1 MPRPAQTAAWIARP
15 GPFMLR
21 AHARYGDAF
30 TIRIGNE
37 PPWVMLAHPDA
48 VREVFTGD
56 PALLH
61 AGKANVILRPLLG
74 RTSVLLLDG
83 PEHMR
88 QRKLMLPPFHGSR
101 MAGYRDMVAAIAREH
116 IAGWPR
122 GEPLALAP
130 RMQAITL
137 DVVLRVIFGFRL
149 PDESLAPRARLPRSN
164 RLRRRARDRR
174 RRDGETRLDALRG
187 RVRTMVDRIT
197 SGPSMVAMA
206 AAGPSGIERLGLYRP
221 VLKPVDALLY
231 DQIRERRA
239 DPGDDVLSLLLA
251 ARHED
256 GSPMSDQELRDE
268 LVTLLVAGH
277 ETTATAL
284 SWTAERLVRTPGGWD
299 ALRAGGEEYA
309 EAAGKE
315 ALRLRPV
322 LPVVVRHLQA
332 PMTIAG
338 LDLPAGAVVAP
349 SIYLV
354 HRRGEIYPEPARF
367 LPERFLGDKPQGG
380 TYTWI
385 PFGGGVRR
393 CLGAAFALMELRVV
407 LAELGRTLDAAAV
420 DAAPEA
426 TRRRA
431 ITMAPARGAEVV
443 LS

>member
-1 MPRPAQTAAWIARP
+1 MPRPAQTAAWLVRP
-15 GPFMLR
+15 GPFLLR
-21 AHARYGDAF
+21 AQARYGDAF
-30 TIRIGNE
+30 TIRIAGV
-37 PPWVMLAHPDA
+37 PPCVVLAHPDA

-61 AGKANVILRPLLG
+61 AGKANRILRPLLG
-74 RTSVLLLDG
+74 RASVLLLDG
-83 PEHMR
+83 PEHLR

-101 MAGYRDMVAAIAREH
+101 MAGYRDMVAEIARDH
-116 IAGWPR
+116 IASWPR
-122 GEPLALAP
+122 GEPLRLAP

-137 DVVLRVIFGFRL
+137 DVVLKVIFGVRATPRL
-149 PDESLAPRARLPRSN
+149 ESL
-164 RLRRRARDRR
+164 RDR
-174 RRDGETRLDALRG
+174 
-187 RVRTMVDRIT
+187 VRAMVDHVT
-197 SGPSMVAMA
+197 GGPSMVAMS
-206 AAGPSGIERLGLYRP
+206 AAGPDVIERTRIYRP
-221 VLKPVDALLY
+221 AIAPVDALLS

-239 DPGDDVLSLLLA
+239 DPGDDVLSLLLQ

-256 GSPMSDQELRDE
+256 GEPMSDQELRDE

-284 SWTAERLVRTPGGWD
+284 AWSAERLVRMPGGWA
-299 ALRAGGEEYA
+299 ALQEGGEEYA

-322 LPVVVRHLQA
+322 LPLVLRHVQA
-332 PMTIAG
+332 PMTVAG
-338 LDLPAGAVVAP
+338 LDLPAGTVVAP

-354 HRRGEIYPEPARF
+354 HRRAELYPEPSRF
-367 LPERFLGDKPQGG
+367 RPERFLGDRPQGG

-407 LAELGRTLDAAAV
+407 LAELAAQV
-420 DAAPEA
+420 DAAPARAEREA
-426 TRRRA
+426 TARRG
-431 ITMAPARGAEVV
+431 ITLVPARGAEVV

>member
-1 MPRPAQTAAWIARP
+1 MSALPPGPRMPRAAQTAAWIARP

-30 TIRIGNE
+30 TIKIGNE
-37 PPWVMLAHPDA
+37 PPWVMLAHPDS

-56 PALLH
+56 PAVLH
-61 AGKANVILRPLLG
+61 AGKANVILRPTLG
-74 RTSVLLLDG
+74 RSSVLLLDG
-83 PEHMR
+83 PEHLR

-101 MAGYRDMVAAIAREH
+101 MAGYRDLVAAIAREQ
-116 IAGWPR
+116 IASWPR

-137 DVVLRVIFGFRL
+137 EVVLRVIFGVRA
-149 PDESLAPRARLPRSN
+149 DARLAP
-164 RLRRRARDRR
+164 LR
-174 RRDGETRLDALRG
+174 E
-187 RVRTMVDRIT
+187 RVRTMVDRIIG
-197 SGPSMVAMA
+197 GPSMLVMA
-206 AAGPSGIERLGLYRP
+206 AAGPERIERAGLYRRM
-221 VLKPVDALLY
+221 LEPVDELLY
-231 DQIRERRA
+231 ETIRERRA
-239 DPGDDVLSLLLA
+239 DPGEDVLSLLLA
-251 ARHED
+251 ARGED
-256 GSPMSDQELRDE
+256 GSPMSDRELRDE

-284 SWTAERLVRTPGGWD
+284 AWTAERLVRMPGGWD

-338 LDLPAGAVVAP
+338 LDLPAGTVVAP
-349 SIYLV
+349 SIFLV
-354 HRRGEIYPEPARF
+354 HRRAEIYPEPWRF
-367 LPERFLGDKPQGG
+367 RPERFLGAHTQGG
-380 TYTWI
+380 TYSWI
-385 PFGGGVRR
+385 PFGGGIRR

-407 LAELGRTLDAAAV
+407 LAELGRALDAAAL
-420 DAAPEA
+420 DPTPEA

-431 ITMAPARGAEVV
+431 ITMVPARGAEVV

>member
-1 MPRPAQTAAWIARP
+1 MAVLPPGPRMPRAAQTVAWTARP
-15 GPFMLR
+15 GPFMMR
-21 AHARYGDAF
+21 AWREYGDAF
-30 TIRIGNE
+30 TLKIGTE

-61 AGKANVILRPLLG
+61 AGEANVILRPMLG
-74 RTSVLLLDG
+74 RASVLLLDG
-83 PEHMR
+83 PEHLR

-101 MAGYRDMVAAIAREH
+101 MAGYREMVAEIAREH
-116 IAGWPR
+116 IARWPR
-122 GEPLALAP
+122 GAPLSLAP

-137 DVVLRVIFGFRL
+137 DVVLRVIFGMEDAGELRG
-149 PDESLAPRARLPRSN
+149 
-164 RLRRRARDRR
+164 RLRRMM
-174 RRDGETRLDALRG
+174 EWIMST
-187 RVRTMVDRIT
+187 
-197 SGPSMVAMA
+197 PSLLAMI
-206 AAGPSGIERLGLYRP
+206 AAGPDRIERAGLF
-221 VLKPVDALLY
+221 KPAMRAVDALLLE
-231 DQIRERRA
+231 QIGVRRA
-239 DPGDDVLSLLLA
+239 RPGDDVLSLLLE
-251 ARHED
+251 ARGED

-284 SWTAERLVRTPGGWD
+284 SWTAERLVRMPGGWA
-299 ALRAGGEEYA
+299 ALRKGGEEYA

-322 LPVVVRHLQA
+322 LPIVLRHLQA

-354 HRRGEIYPEPARF
+354 HRRAELYPEPERF
-367 LPERFLGDKPQGG
+367 RPERFLGANPQGG

-407 LAELGRTLDAAAV
+407 LAELGRSLEAGAPDP
-420 DAAPEA
+420 APEG
-426 TRRRA
+426 TRRRS
-431 ITMAPARGAEVV
+431 ITLVPARGAEVV

>member
-1 MPRPAQTAAWIARP
+1 MAALPPGPRMPRPMQTAAWIARP

-30 TIRIGNE
+30 TIRIGTE

-61 AGKANVILRPLLG
+61 AGKANVILRPFLG
-74 RTSVLLLDG
+74 RESVLLLDG
-83 PEHMR
+83 PQHLR

-101 MAGYRDMVAAIAREH
+101 MTGYRDMVAEIAREH
-116 IAGWPR
+116 IARWPR

-137 DVVLRVIFGFRL
+137 EVVLRVIFGVRESRL
-149 PDESLAPRARLPRSN
+149 EELRN
-164 RLRRRARDRR
+164 RLRTMM
-174 RRDGETRLDALRG
+174 ERLMG
-187 RVRTMVDRIT
+187 
-197 SGPSMVAMA
+197 GPSLLAMVV
-206 AAGPSGIERLGLYRP
+206 AGPERIERAGLYKP
-221 VLKPVDALLY
+221 LLGPVDALLY
-231 DQIRERRA
+231 EQIRERRA
-239 DPGDDVLSLLLA
+239 DPGDDVLSLLLE
-251 ARHED
+251 ARTQPTSSAGTGGRD
-256 GSPMSDQELRDE
+256 GEPMSDRELRDE

-284 SWTAERLVRTPGGWD
+284 SWTAERLVRTPGGWA
-299 ALRAGGEEYA
+299 ALQAGGEEYA

-332 PMTIAG
+332 PVRIAG
-338 LDLPAGAVVAP
+338 LDLPAGTVVAP

-354 HRRGEIYPEPARF
+354 HRRPELYPEPARF
-367 LPERFLGDKPQGG
+367 RPERFLGDDKQGG

-385 PFGGGVRR
+385 PFGGGIRR
-393 CLGAAFALMELRVV
+393 CLGAAFALMELSVV
-407 LAELGRTLDAAAV
+407 LAELGRALDAAA
-420 DAAPEA
+420 ATPAPEA
-426 TRRRA
+426 TRRRS
-431 ITMAPARGAEVV
+431 ITMVPARGAEVV

>member
-1 MPRPAQTAAWIARP
+1 MASLPPGPERSGDERPARVSMPRAAQTAAWTLRP

-21 AHARYGDAF
+21 AHRDHGDAF
-30 TIRIGNE
+30 TIKIGTE

-56 PALLH
+56 PKLLH
-61 AGKANVILRPLLG
+61 AGKANIVLRPFLG
-74 RTSVLLLDG
+74 RASVLLLDG
-83 PEHMR
+83 PQHLR
-88 QRKLMLPPFHGSR
+88 QRKLMLPAFHGSR
-101 MAGYRDMVAAIAREH
+101 MAGYRDMVAEIAREQ
-116 IAGWPR
+116 IAAWPR
-122 GEPLALAP
+122 REPTALAP

-137 DVVLRVIFGFRL
+137 EVVLRVIFGVRGT
-149 PDESLAPRARLPRSN
+149 E
-164 RLRRRARDRR
+164 
-174 RRDGETRLDALRG
+174 RLDALRG
-187 RVRTMVDRIT
+187 RVRTMMERLMG
-197 SGPSMVAMA
+197 GPSMLALLT
-206 AAGPSGIERLGLYRP
+206 AGPDRAERARLFRP
-221 VLKPVDALLY
+221 ILAPVDRLLAE
-231 DQIRERRA
+231 QIRERRA
-239 DPGDDVLSLLLA
+239 NPGDDVLSLLLE

-256 GSPMSDQELRDE
+256 GSPMSDLELRDE

-284 SWTAERLVRTPGGWD
+284 SWAAERLVRTPGGWD
-299 ALRAGGEEYA
+299 ALRAGGEPYA

-322 LPVVVRHLQA
+322 LPVVLRHLQA
-332 PMTIAG
+332 PLTIAG
-338 LDLPAGAVVAP
+338 LDLPAGTVVAP

-354 HRRGEIYPEPARF
+354 HRRADIYPDPAAFR
-367 LPERFLGDKPQGG
+367 PERFLGDAPQGG

-407 LAELGRTLDAAAV
+407 LAELGQALDAAAA
-420 DAAPEA
+420 DPRSEG

-431 ITMAPARGAEVV
+431 ITMVPARGAEVV

>member
-1 MPRPAQTAAWIARP
+1 MARLPPGPRMPRPAQTVAWVTRP

-30 TIRIGNE
+30 TIKIGTE

-56 PALLH
+56 SALLH
-61 AGKANVILRPLLG
+61 AGKANVILRPMLG
-74 RTSVLLLDG
+74 RASVLLLDG
-83 PEHMR
+83 PEHLR

-116 IAGWPR
+116 IATWPR
-122 GEPLALAP
+122 GERLSLAP

-137 DVVLRVIFGFRL
+137 EVVLRVIFGVRETARL
-149 PDESLAPRARLPRSN
+149 VALRARL
-164 RLRRRARDRR
+164 
-174 RRDGETRLDALRG
+174 
-187 RVRTMVDRIT
+187 RTMMERLM
-197 SGPSMVAMA
+197 SGPSMLAMV
-206 AAGPSGIERLGLYRP
+206 AAGPERIERARLYKP
-221 VLKPVDALLY
+221 VLEPVDALLY
-231 DQIRERRA
+231 EQIRERRA
-239 DPGDDVLSLLLA
+239 EPGDDVLSLLLA
-251 ARHED
+251 ARHQD
-256 GSPMSDQELRDE
+256 GQPMSDQELRDE

-284 SWTAERLVRTPGGWD
+284 SWTAERLVRMPGGWA
-299 ALRAGGEEYA
+299 ALRRDGEEYA
-309 EAAGKE
+309 EAAGRE

-332 PMTIAG
+332 PATIAG
-338 LDLPAGAVVAP
+338 LDLPAGVVVAP

-354 HRRGEIYPEPARF
+354 HRRPEIYPEPARF
-367 LPERFLGDKPQGG
+367 DPERFLGDSPQGG

-407 LAELGRTLDAAAV
+407 LAELGRALDAAAV
-420 DAAPEA
+420 DPAAE
-426 TRRRA
+426 TTHRRS
-431 ITMAPARGAEVV
+431 ITLVPARGAEVV